1 MHYDKNT
8 EKIIYIINILHQL
21 DVKVESIEKKIDEI
35 NQLFIKYEFNKNLK
49 LSQSNSY
56 LKFQINIL
64 VNEKKY
70 YIKIKALI
78 VRKIFKELYEIYNSS
93 ILLLISLDNLDYGFL
108 TEKNNNMQKIIKIK
122 KDKNLNYNKLSEIIK
137 TLNTNL
143 YLVKNMLDLFEKFII
158 DSSKKNKK
166 KNLHTKNLKINLMN
180 NKNHINLEY
189 IKYNEQ
195 LELLLDYFYNFCI
208 KIDEQ
213 FKNPGILSLYMNL
226 ENT

>member
-8 EKIIYIINILHQL
+8 EKIIYIINTLNLL
-21 DVKVESIEKKIDEI
+21 DVKVESMEKKIDEI
-35 NQLFIKYEFNKNLK
+35 NQLFMKYEFNKNLK

-70 YIKIKALI
+70 YIKVKSLI
-78 VRKIFKELYEIYNSS
+78 VRKIFKELYEIYNYS

-108 TEKNNNMQKIIKIK
+108 TEKNNIMQKIIKIK
-122 KDKNLNYNKLSEIIK
+122 KDKNLDYNKLSEITKII
-137 TLNTNL
+137 NTNL
-143 YLVKNMLDLFEKFII
+143 YLVKNLLDLFEKFII
-158 DSSKKNKK
+158 ESSKKNMKK
-166 KNLHTKNLKINLMN
+166 KLHTKNLKINLMN

-195 LELLLDYFYNFCI
+195 LELLLDYFYNFSI
-208 KIDEQ
+208 KIEKQ
-213 FKNPGILSLYMNL
+213 FKNQGILSVYMNF